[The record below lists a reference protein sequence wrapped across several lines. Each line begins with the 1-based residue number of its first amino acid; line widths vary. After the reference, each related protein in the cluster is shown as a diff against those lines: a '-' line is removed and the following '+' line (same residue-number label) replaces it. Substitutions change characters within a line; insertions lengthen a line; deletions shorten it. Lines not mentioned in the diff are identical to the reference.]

1 MVRWPGKIK
10 PGTVSNEIMSH
21 LDWAPTLL
29 AVAGN
34 TDVKEDLLKGYEANG
49 KTYKNHLDGY
59 NFLPYLTGEEKHG
72 PRKEF
77 FYFTDEG
84 GLIGLRYNNW
94 KVAFMVQDQPG
105 TMAIWQH
112 EFRGLRMPYFYN
124 LRTDPFEFA
133 TVTSNTYW
141 DWWIDHAYNLYPMG
155 DIVGG
160 FLKTFEEYPPAQK
173 PGSFTI
179 SDAFQSLKAM
189 PQQ

>member
-10 PGTVSNEIMSH
+10 PGTISNEIMSH

-29 AVAGN
+29 AAAGN
-34 TDVKEDLLKGYEANG
+34 TDVREDLLKGYEANG
-49 KTYKNHLDGY
+49 KTYANHLDGY
-59 NFLPYLTGEEKHG
+59 NFLPYLVGKEEHG

-84 GLIGLRYNNW
+84 SLIALRYNNW
-94 KVAFMVQDQPG
+94 KVTFMVQDQPG

-112 EFRGLRMPYFYN
+112 KFRGLRMPYFYN

-160 FLKTFEEYPPAQK
+160 FLKTFEKYPPAQK